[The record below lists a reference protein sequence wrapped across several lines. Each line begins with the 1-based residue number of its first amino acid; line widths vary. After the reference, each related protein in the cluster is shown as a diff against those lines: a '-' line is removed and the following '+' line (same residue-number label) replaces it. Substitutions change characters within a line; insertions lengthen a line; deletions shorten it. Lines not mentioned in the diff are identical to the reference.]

1 MLIAPQIDGGEDEN
15 VNKQR
20 RGEERGDHS
29 RPRLHLG
36 VQPHLRRGRG
46 GPLAVKRSSKW
57 PTGVS
62 LRKGDAVTDGGD

>member
-1 MLIAPQIDGGEDEN
+1 MLIAPQIDGEDEN

-20 RGEERGDHS
+20 RGGEERGDHS

-36 VQPHLRRGRG
+36 VQPHLRRARG
-46 GPLAVKRSSKW
+46 GPLAVQQASKW
-57 PTGVS
+57 PKGVS